1 MAKKG
6 LSIPVIADYENT
18 GSVVNYSNAQVFEN
32 AVEYSVSIETTE
44 DNNLRADNKIKETD
58 KGRFQSGELTLSTA
72 DLGAE
77 SSKRILGIKE
87 VERSVGLKK
96 VTELVYDDD
105 AKAPFLGFGIIEEH
119 QIDNVDKYRAVA
131 LTKIVFN
138 VPEEACTTREEEIE
152 WQVPEITATIY
163 QSDQADEN
171 YKHPWKFEAWLDTE
185 EEAKAYL
192 LAVFGSRGE

>member
-6 LSIPVIADYENT
+6 LSIPIIADYQNT
-18 GSVVNYSNAQVFEN
+18 GTTVTYSNAEAFEN
-32 AVEYSVSIETTE
+32 AIEYSVSIETTE
-44 DNNLRADNKIKETD
+44 DNTLRADNRIKEID

-72 DLGAE
+72 DLEAE

-87 VERSVGLKK
+87 VKRTIGSKE

-105 AKAPFLGFGIIEEH
+105 AKPPFLGFGIIEEH

-131 LTKIVFN
+131 LAKVAFS
-138 VPEEACTTREEEIE
+138 VPEEACTTREDEID
-152 WQVPEITATIY
+152 WQVPEIAGTVY
-163 QSDQADEN
+163 QSDQSDSN

-185 EEAKAYL
+185 EEAKEYL
-192 LAVFGSRGE
+192 LAVFGSQGE